1 MFCCIWPSPK
11 CLVFLFN
18 LYMKKL
24 PKYAFDND
32 ILYLPPK
39 ATAPSDPEAPWY
51 DEVPVGKNTLAA
63 MVKEMC
69 MEAGFNNKTN
79 HSLCATGTSAM
90 FRANV
95 PEKIIQ
101 KTTGHRSIEA
111 LRSYE
116 RISEEQHRAVSKVM
130 MTNTEYEGAHSG
142 LCTEIQCQEDRL
154 VQYNAGTTESLGR
167 LFGDLTNCTIG
178 SLTVNVRPIYNVQ
191 SAEKVD
197 KEFDELVQHADF
209 DYWLL
214 YGVHLFPS

>member
-1 MFCCIWPSPK
+1 MSPDDRRT
-11 CLVFLFN
+11 
-18 LYMKKL
+18 
-24 PKYAFDND
+24 KYAFDND
-32 ILYLPPK
+32 ILYLRPK
-39 ATAPSDPEAPWY
+39 VKAPSDPEAPWY
-51 DEVPVGKNTLAA
+51 DEAPVGKNTLAT

-69 MEAGFNNKTN
+69 TEAGFNNKTN
-79 HSLCATGTSAM
+79 HSLRATGVSVM

-116 RISEEQHRAVSKVM
+116 RISEEQHRVVSKM

-178 SLTVNVRPIYNVQ
+178 SLTIKCQTNI
-191 SAEKVD
+191 
-197 KEFDELVQHADF
+197 
-209 DYWLL
+209 
-214 YGVHLFPS
+214 